1 MMTGAAILALAL
13 LMLWFEVRKYMPRF
27 RSERRQKCCVTD
39 WNRILELTT
48 LEPIERKRGKK

>member
-1 MMTGAAILALAL
+1 MTGAAILALAL
-13 LMLWFEVRKYMPRF
+13 LMLWFEARKYMQRF
-27 RSERRQKCCVTD
+27 RSKRRRKCCVTD